1 MARPAFNLRAFISMS
16 FLTWLAIA
24 MVAMPVASAG
34 AVADFDNQ
42 DMAQTEMPMSCDHGD
57 GAGTAASRYGH
68 VDGQDRQPC
77 CADCDMPDCAA
88 GSAGP
93 VLTILTGTI
102 PEAFLSNNG
111 TPNLLGDLTHIS
123 IENHTPRKPPR
134 V

>member
-1 MARPAFNLRAFISMS
+1 MARPAFNLRAFISMR

-42 DMAQTEMPMSCDHGD
+42 DMAQAEMPMSCDHGD
-57 GAGTAASRYGH
+57 GARTVASRYGH

-77 CADCDMPDCAA
+77 CADCDMPDCAT
-88 GSAGP
+88 SSTGP
-93 VLTILTGTI
+93 VPTMLADAA
-102 PEAFLSNNG
+102 PEAFR
-111 TPNLLGDLTHIS
+111 LGSGSRWLPVDLTQNS
-123 IENHTPRKPPR
+123 TNHDTPRKPPR

>member
-1 MARPAFNLRAFISMS
+1 MS
-16 FLTWLAIA
+16 
-24 MVAMPVASAG
+24 
-34 AVADFDNQ
+34 
-42 DMAQTEMPMSCDHGD
+42 MSCDHGNSD
-57 GAGTAASRYGH
+57 GPAAPEPGE

>member
-1 MARPAFNLRAFISMS
+1 MR

-24 MVAMPVASAG
+24 MVAMPVATAG

-93 VLTILTGTI
+93 ALTILTGGM
-102 PEAFLSNNG
+102 PEALLSKSE
-111 TPNLLGDLTHIS
+111 THKLLGDLTQIS
-123 IENHTPRKPPR
+123 VELATPRKPPR